1 MLVQGSN
8 VSISMHTKFDQKGSS
23 TLISYAYNLLPS
35 RFYDVK
41 TRILCVSFIKFQ
53 MNWKIYNRVRDK
65 SVDFIPSWQAYTK
78 IYDVCKHV
86 YENID

>member
-1 MLVQGSN
+1 
-8 VSISMHTKFDQKGSS
+8 MHKVDQKGS
-23 TLISYAYNLLPS
+23 TLICCYGYNLLPS

-78 IYDVCKHV
+78 IYDVFKHV
-86 YENID
+86 YTNIN